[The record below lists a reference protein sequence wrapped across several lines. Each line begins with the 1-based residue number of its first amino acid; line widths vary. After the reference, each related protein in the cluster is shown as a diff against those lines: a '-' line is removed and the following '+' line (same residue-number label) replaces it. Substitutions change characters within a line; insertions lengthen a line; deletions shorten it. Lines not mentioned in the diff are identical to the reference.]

1 MAFIVQVSDHDQ
13 SLRRNHALW
22 TGFDKRLSNTHIEY
36 VFVDSPEEAKTL
48 KARIAKHL
56 PAGQEPEMYVIPAGP
71 ISAQEAWTKML
82 SSHLIQ

>member
-22 TGFDKRLSNTHIEY
+22 AGFDKRLSNAHIEY
-36 VFVDSPEEAKTL
+36 VFVDTPEEAETL
-48 KARIAKHL
+48 KARIAKYL
-56 PAGQEPEMYVIPAGP
+56 SEAQKPEMYLLPTGP